1 MTKQDRISPALPAPI
16 PEDARA
22 RVRMGIPRDAFFAF
36 GFLGQ
41 RIVIMPSQHL
51 VVVRLGDS
59 VDPTGDT
66 GGLERLVKG
75 VIAATQP

>member
-1 MTKQDRISPALPAPI
+1 LTQQGRISPALPAPI
-16 PEDARA
+16 PEDAKGRG
-22 RVRMGIPRDAFFAF
+22 RMGLPRDAFFAL

-41 RIVIMPSQHL
+41 RIVILPSQHL

-59 VDPTGDT
+59 VDPTADI
-66 GGLERLVKG
+66 GGLERLVKE